1 MKRSGIRWIVL
12 IAVALLAIA
21 VGVLAIFPRYKE
33 SKMDA
38 VLTHRVEVSLQ
49 ALELHKKL
57 LVADLHADSLLFGR
71 DLLERSTRGHIDLPR
86 LREGNVALQMFT
98 VVTKAPKNLNFGR
111 NSGDT
116 DQLTLLMV
124 AQGLPP
130 ATYTSLKARAL
141 YQAGRLQHFVD
152 RSRGHLVFIRDR
164 NDLSGFL
171 KRRQSGEDVTAA
183 MLGLE
188 GAHALEGRLE
198 NVDDLYNAG
207 FRMVGLAHFFDN
219 EFAGSAHGVDRG
231 GLTPLGREL
240 VRKLESKKIAIDLAH
255 ASTQTIDDVLQM
267 AQRPVMVS
275 HAGVRA
281 TCDNQRNLSDDHLRR
296 IAKTGGIIGIA
307 YFEFAVCGKDADA
320 IARSIRHAVDVAGID
335 HVALGSDFDGGI
347 TVPFDTSQLAAVTD
361 ALLRTGFTED
371 EIRKVMG
378 GNVFRFFSETLP

>member
-1 MKRSGIRWIVL
+1 MRRSSIRWIFVVV
-12 IAVALLAIA
+12 AALLLISACLLA
-21 VGVLAIFPRYKE
+21 VFPRYKE
-33 SKMDA
+33 AKMDA
-38 VLTHRVEVSLQ
+38 VLTHHVDVSPQ
-49 ALELHKKL
+49 ALGLHKKL
-57 LVADLHADSLLFGR
+57 LIADLHADSLLFGR
-71 DLLERSTRGHIDLPR
+71 NLLERSTRGHIDLPR
-86 LREGNVALQMFT
+86 LRDGNVALQMFT

-141 YQAGRLQHFVD
+141 YQAGRLQGFVD
-152 RSRGHLVFIRDR
+152 HSQGHLVFIRDR
-164 NDLSGFL
+164 AGLNDFL
-171 KRRQSGEDVTAA
+171 KRRQGEEDVTAA

-188 GAHALEGRLE
+188 GAHALEGWLE

-207 FRMVGLAHFFDN
+207 FRMIGLAHFFDN
-219 EFAGSAHGVDRG
+219 EFAGSAHGVDRS

-240 VRKLESKKIAIDLAH
+240 VRKLESKKILIDLAH
-255 ASTQTIDDVLQM
+255 SSTQTVDDVLQM

-275 HAGVRA
+275 HTGVRA
-281 TCDNQRNLSDDHLRR
+281 TCDNQRNLSDDQLRR

-307 YFEFAVCGKDADA
+307 YFEFAVCGQDANA
-320 IARSIRHAVDVAGID
+320 IARSIRHAADVAGID

-347 TVPFDTSQLAAVTD
+347 TVPFDTTQLAAITD
-361 ALLRTGFTED
+361 ALLKAGFTED

-378 GNVFRFFSETLP
+378 GNVFRFFSGNLP